1 MLTLAS
7 YKWLRISAVFTFI
20 LLQLQKLFF
29 SSFNKATLL
38 LYACL
43 NIFMNTAKRQ
53 KKPKTQTKNPIFK
66 CSACVAEQN
75 SHLSHPNCISR
86 PQRQMQEDT
95 WHYLAQAQLYCE
107 VWEQGCV
114 QKFTLWQGTHR
125 QNFCQLHSKPT
136 FPEKNIIQN
145 WDDGKKYLSQRQFFF
160 ISMGRMWL
168 QLSPFLPHCS
178 FSGNSDRF
186 SMCLGLKW

>member
-1 MLTLAS
+1 MAQNFSCFHIHLTSTA
-7 YKWLRISAVFTFI
+7 KT
-20 LLQLQKLFF
+20 FF
-29 SSFNKATLL
+29 SLLIKPLFHCMLAWTFLWIQQKDKKTKTNKH
-38 LYACL
+38 
-43 NIFMNTAKRQ
+43 
-53 KKPKTQTKNPIFK
+53 PIFK

-136 FPEKNIIQN
+136 FPEKT
-145 WDDGKKYLSQRQFFF
+145 
-160 ISMGRMWL
+160 
-168 QLSPFLPHCS
+168 
-178 FSGNSDRF
+178 
-186 SMCLGLKW
+186 